1 MSLLEVQNL
10 SQSYG
15 GLKVVDNVSFSMRTG
30 EKIGLIGPNGAGKTT
45 LINLL
50 SGLLP
55 AKAGRICF
63 LDQDITKMPT
73 HKRIRMGM
81 ARSFQLETL
90 FLNISLLANV
100 LLALQGTTT
109 LCYQMIRPFMSYKN
123 SLAEAKRLLELVNL
137 WGKKDAN
144 ISALS
149 HGERRQVEI
158 LLSLASKP
166 KLLML
171 DEPSAGLSSSDTEGM
186 INIIRNLAKDTS
198 VFFVAHDMDVVFSL
212 ADRVVVLYY
221 GKLIAD
227 GTPEEIQRDS
237 KVKEIYL
244 GSEDEGETA

>member
-10 SQSYG
+10 SQSFG
-15 GLKVVDNVSFSMRTG
+15 GLTVVDKVSFSVETG

-55 AKAGRICF
+55 AKAGQIHF
-63 LDQDITKMPT
+63 LDHDVTGVPT
-73 HKRIRMGM
+73 HKRIRLGM
-81 ARSFQLETL
+81 ARSFQIETL
-90 FLNISLLANV
+90 FLDISLLANV

-109 LCYQMIRPFMSYKN
+109 LCYQMIRPFMSYGDN
-123 SLAEAKRLLELVNL
+123 LAEAQRLLELVNL
-137 WGKKDAN
+137 WEKKDAL

-171 DEPSAGLSSSDTEGM
+171 DEPSAGLSSSETDNM
-186 INIIRNLAKDTS
+186 VNIVRNLAGNTS
-198 VFFVAHDMDVVFSL
+198 VFFCAHDMDVVFSL
-212 ADRVVVLYY
+212 AGRVMVLYY
-221 GKLIAD
+221 GRLIAD
-227 GTPEEIQRDS
+227 GTPEEIQRDPR
-237 KVKEIYL
+237 VKEIYL
-244 GSEDEGETA
+244 GSEDEDENT